1 MRRPDATMLSAGWRL
16 VRVPLILTVVYL
28 VLRETLSALS
38 ARHGLGS
45 PDGLGLGYLAVAV
58 LTEGLRL
65 ILLIVVPAVVAYR
78 VVAYAVARL
87 LHRAAT
93 PAVPVG
99 GGPELGE
106 REAIEPTPR
115 SGR

>member
-1 MRRPDATMLSAGWRL
+1 MRRPDATTLLAGWRL
-16 VRVPLILTVVYL
+16 IRVPLLLTVAYL
-28 VLRETLSALS
+28 VLREALSMLS

-78 VVAYAVARL
+78 VVVYALARL
-87 LHRAAT
+87 LRRGAT
-93 PAVPVG
+93 PAVPVESG
-99 GGPELGE
+99 FGE
-106 REAIEPTPR
+106 REVTEPTR
-115 SGR
+115 

>member
-1 MRRPDATMLSAGWRL
+1 MRRPDSAMLLAGWRL
-16 VRVPLILTVVYL
+16 VRVPLILTVAYL

-78 VVAYAVARL
+78 VVAFAVSRR
-87 LHRAAT
+87 LHRDAA
-93 PAVPVG
+93 PVVPVG
-99 GGPELGE
+99 AGAELAE
-106 REAIEPTPR
+106 VSEPTR
-115 SGR
+115 QSGR